1 MNARND
7 TPTINM
13 NGQHCPYS
21 SPIDTAST
29 KGSQILNNSKHYS
42 KSNKKLTVLQ
52 LLRNKVFSLVILCF
66 PYEGVETLL

>member
-1 MNARND
+1 MNAHND

-29 KGSQILNNSKHYS
+29 KGSQILNNSKQYS
-42 KSNKKLTVLQ
+42 KSDKKPTVLQ
-52 LLRNKVFSLVILCF
+52 LLRNKVFNLQIPCF
-66 PYEGVETLL
+66 SYKGVETLL

>member
-21 SPIDTAST
+21 SPIDSASNE
-29 KGSQILNNSKHYS
+29 GSQTLNTSKQPR
-42 KSNKKLTVLQ
+42 KSNKKNTVLQ
-52 LLRNKVFSLVILCF
+52 LIRNKAFILAIPYV
-66 PYEGVETLL
+66 PYEGV

>member
-29 KGSQILNNSKHYS
+29 KGSQISNNSKQSS
-42 KSNKKLTVLQ
+42 KSNKKPTVLQ
-52 LLRNKVFSLVILCF
+52 LLRNKAFILKIPGF
-66 PYEGVETLL
+66 PCEEV